1 MVSKSLRKSSWTV
14 YSKESFITGMQIWFN
29 IQISI
34 RVNYRMDISMDTDEM
49 LSVNFSGSYLN
60 LIKYANDKSIGNII
74 LIIQYLSLFP

>member
-60 LIKYANDKSIGNII
+60 HIKYTNDKSIGNII